1 MNLVNAGLNRVA
13 VASREALRGEGGG
26 EERSS
31 WLVAP
36 AVAPS
41 FLQPLERGGPLL
53 AGSIAARP
61 KPQLAPRSAFEHRK
75 LDPQLRD
82 RRARLPFLDP
92 RADQAEQLRR
102 AAQWMA
108 HDRLTL
114 FGIRLKGALPPP
126 APFDPQPHPPLLPP
140 APPHTQL

>member
-26 EERSS
+26 EERRS
-31 WLVAP
+31 WLVDH

-41 FLQPLERGGPLL
+41 FLQSLERGGHLL

-61 KPQLAPRSAFEHRK
+61 KPQLAPPSAFEHRK

-82 RRARLPFLDP
+82 RPPRLPFLS
-92 RADQAEQLRR
+92 
-102 AAQWMA
+102 
-108 HDRLTL
+108 
-114 FGIRLKGALPPP
+114 PP
-126 APFDPQPHPPLLPP
+126 APQAHPPPLPPQPMSPHPPPL
-140 APPHTQL
+140 

>member
-26 EERSS
+26 EERRS
-31 WLVAP
+31 WLVDH

-41 FLQPLERGGPLL
+41 FLQSLERGRHLL

-61 KPQLAPRSAFEHRK
+61 KPQLAPPSAFEHRK

-82 RRARLPFLDP
+82 RRPRPPFLYP
-92 RADQAEQLRR
+92 PPDQAEQPRCP
-102 AAQWMA
+102 AQWMA
-108 HDRLTL
+108 PYRLTL
-114 FGIRLKGALPPP
+114 FGI
-126 APFDPQPHPPLLPP
+126 
-140 APPHTQL
+140 

>member
-26 EERSS
+26 EERRS
-31 WLVAP
+31 WLVDH

-41 FLQPLERGGPLL
+41 FLQSLERGGHLL

-61 KPQLAPRSAFEHRK
+61 KPQLAPPSAFEHRK

-82 RRARLPFLDP
+82 RRPRLPFLDP
-92 RADQAEQLRR
+92 RADPAEPLPCPPQS
-102 AAQWMA
+102 MA
-108 HDRLTL
+108 HPR
-114 FGIRLKGALPPP
+114 
-126 APFDPQPHPPLLPP
+126 PPLLRISFNVP
-140 APPHTQL
+140 